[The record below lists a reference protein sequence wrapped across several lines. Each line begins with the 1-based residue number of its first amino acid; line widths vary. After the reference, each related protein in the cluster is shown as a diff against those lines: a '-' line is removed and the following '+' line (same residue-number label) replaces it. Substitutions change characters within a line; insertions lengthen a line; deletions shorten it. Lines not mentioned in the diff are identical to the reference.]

1 METATRA
8 SEEEEEEEE
17 VNEGRSNTLK
27 EHGLPA
33 EAAGGRPNL
42 CSYPAATFL

>member
-8 SEEEEEEEE
+8 PAEEEEEEE

-27 EHGLPA
+27 GHDLPA
-33 EAAGGRPNL
+33 EAVGE
-42 CSYPAATFL
+42 TQFM

>member
-8 SEEEEEEEE
+8 SEEEEEE

-33 EAAGGRPNL
+33 EAAGGE
-42 CSYPAATFL
+42 TQFM